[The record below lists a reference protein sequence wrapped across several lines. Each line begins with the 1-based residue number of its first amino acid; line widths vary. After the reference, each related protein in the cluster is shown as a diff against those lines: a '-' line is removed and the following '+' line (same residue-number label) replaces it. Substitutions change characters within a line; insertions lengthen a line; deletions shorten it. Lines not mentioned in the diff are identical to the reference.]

1 MEALAELERRGEGVA
16 FVAVRPP
23 GHHAETDRAMGF
35 CLVNNVAVAA
45 ASLTARGKRVLI
57 VDWDIHHGNG
67 TQSIFWDDP
76 DVLYVSTHQH
86 PLFPGSGRADEVGG
100 PAAIGLTVNLPLPA
114 GTTGDVVRSALDEVA
129 RPTIDGFAADWV
141 LVSCGFDAHLAD
153 PLGEFALSSGD
164 FAELARVVQEFVP
177 QTGRLALFLEGGYNQ
192 VALEASVE
200 ATLAVLIGIPRPRR
214 ALTGG
219 GPGMEN
225 LRIARAERQR
235 AVDRAL
241 LEVAP

>member
-1 MEALAELERRGEGVA
+1 
-16 FVAVRPP
+16 
-23 GHHAETDRAMGF
+23 MGF

-45 ASLTARGKRVLI
+45 ASLTERGKRVLI

-86 PLFPGSGRADEVGG
+86 PLYPGTGRADEVGG
-100 PAAIGLTVNLPLPA
+100 PGAIGLTVNLPLPA

-129 RPTIDGFAADWV
+129 RPTIESFSADWV
-141 LVSCGFDAHLAD
+141 LVSCGFDAHQAD

-164 FAELARVVQEFVP
+164 FAELARVVEEFVP

-200 ATLAVLIGIPRPRR
+200 ATLAALIGLPRPRFS
-214 ALTGG
+214 LTGG
-219 GPGMEN
+219 GPGMAR
-225 LRIARAERQR
+225 LRALLSERQQ
-235 AVDRAL
+235 AIDRAL
-241 LEVAP
+241 LETAP